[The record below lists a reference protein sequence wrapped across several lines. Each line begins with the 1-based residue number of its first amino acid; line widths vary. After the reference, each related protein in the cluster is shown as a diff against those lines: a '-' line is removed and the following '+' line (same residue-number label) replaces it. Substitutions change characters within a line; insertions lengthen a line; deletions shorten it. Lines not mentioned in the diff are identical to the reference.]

1 MSNQFKNKQFNKK
14 LNWGKRCGLALV
26 LFILGMTNVYAEYR
40 AYELE
45 VFDRVVNTSRK
56 VITTFSPSDYVQ
68 THGGP
73 QRIGIIIRASW
84 ICYGDTSQYKN
95 VCPMPK
101 AINPRFK
108 EGDKV
113 QVVLE
118 KHLTHQWV
126 GVIENSFFRPGLRS
140 NVYGVRFAD
149 KGSLYT
155 RFYES
160 NLKKAP

>member
-1 MSNQFKNKQFNKK
+1 MNRIVRFNFS
-14 LNWGKRCGLALV
+14 LV
-26 LFILGMTNVYAEYR
+26 FLLLSSSAAFAEYR

-45 VFDRVVNTSRK
+45 VFDRIVNTSRK
-56 VITTFSPSDYVQ
+56 VITSFSPSDFIQVS
-68 THGGP
+68 GGP

-84 ICYGDTSQYKN
+84 ICYGDTSLHKK

-101 AINPRFK
+101 AINPRFQ
-108 EGDKV
+108 EGERV
-113 QVVLE
+113 QIVLK
-118 KHLTHQWV
+118 KHLTDQWL

-140 NVYGVRFAD
+140 NVYGVRFTER
-149 KGSLYT
+149 GNLYT